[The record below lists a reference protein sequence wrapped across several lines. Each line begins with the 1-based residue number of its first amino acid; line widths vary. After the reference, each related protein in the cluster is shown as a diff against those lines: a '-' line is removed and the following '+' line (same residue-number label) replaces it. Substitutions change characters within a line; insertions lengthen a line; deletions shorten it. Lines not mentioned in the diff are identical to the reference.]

1 MKQQANHQEVLDYT
15 FNGEAVHFQ
24 LFGENVMVNA
34 TEMGKIFGKLPKD
47 FLRNESTVA
56 FMEECLK
63 KENSPF
69 LDVKSEEDLVNSKQK
84 SGTWMHR
91 ILALKFAAWL
101 DPKFE
106 LWVWL
111 TIDHILFGHLRKMEG
126 LLKESA
132 ERRNRL
138 KKVMDNLLANP
149 DFLEFQ
155 QLQLQERQATYL
167 RGKVLKNQRDIFEEM
182 MFNS

>member
-1 MKQQANHQEVLDYT
+1 MSKQSNHLEVLDYT

-24 LFGENVMVNA
+24 LFGDNIMVNA
-34 TEMGKIFGKLPKD
+34 TEMGKIFGKEVFD
-47 FLRNESTVA
+47 FMKNDNTKTFIL
-56 FMEECLK
+56 ECLK
-63 KENSPF
+63 TENSRF
-69 LDVKSEEDLVNSKQK
+69 LGVEKEEDLYSSKQK

-91 ILALKFAAWL
+91 VLALKFAAWL
-101 DPKFE
+101 DPSFE
-106 LWVWL
+106 LWVFV
-111 TIDHILFGHLRKMEG
+111 TIDHILFGHLRKVEA

-132 ERRNRL
+132 ERRTKL

>member
-1 MKQQANHQEVLDYT
+1 MTKQSNHLEVLDYT
-15 FNGEAVHFQ
+15 FNGEAIHFQ
-24 LFGENVMVNA
+24 LFGENIMVNA
-34 TEMGKIFGKLPKD
+34 TEMGKIFGKPPKF
-47 FLRNESTVA
+47 FLKNDNTKS
-56 FMEECLK
+56 FIEECLRG
-63 KENSPF
+63 ENSH
-69 LDVKSEEDLVNSKQK
+69 LLGVQNEEDLVRVEHGN
-84 SGTWMHR
+84 GTWMHR
-91 ILALKFAAWL
+91 ILALKFAGWL

-111 TIDHILFGHLRKMEG
+111 TIDHILFGHLKKMEG

-132 ERRNRL
+132 ERRNKL

-182 MFNS
+182 MYNS